1 MTLNAEN
8 KHYDQCQNKVGEKCN
23 KNEVVQKELVKND
36 SNDLKYDL
44 KYCVGRM
51 LKLQRKHL
59 LCTQQ
64 RQGIQAGHRILEN
77 HVKSRQ
83 RQYMKKHCERKE
95 SNVKKPVEDL
105 TCKHKYEQAVSFTT
119 QKQN

>member
-1 MTLNAEN
+1 MQKINIMISAKTRWV
-8 KHYDQCQNKVGEKCN
+8 KSVTKMRWYR
-23 KNEVVQKELVKND
+23 KNWLKMPL
-36 SNDLKYDL
+36 NDLKCDL

-119 QKQN
+119 QK